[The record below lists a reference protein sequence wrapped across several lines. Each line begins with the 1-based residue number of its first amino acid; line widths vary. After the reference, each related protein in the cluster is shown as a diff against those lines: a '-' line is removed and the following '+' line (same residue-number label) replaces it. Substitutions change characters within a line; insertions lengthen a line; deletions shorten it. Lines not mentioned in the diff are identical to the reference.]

1 MFESLCSNKL
11 VLLPMV
17 VLKELFRT
25 KKVWMAAEV
34 GFAVYEGHLVL
45 ATLIGSL
52 GAVGGGLLMNLIVML
67 TSNKTDLLPDF
78 RVGVLTKLGLFFS
91 ALYVLEI
98 AEFALVPERNV
109 IALLQFIVVAPIIY
123 ASKCGISIDP
133 FERLENIFTLIF
145 INLGRTSDKRKV
157 E

>member
-1 MFESLCSNKL
+1 
-11 VLLPMV
+11 MV

-34 GFAVYEGHLVL
+34 GFAVYEGHLFL

-52 GAVGGGLLMNLIVML
+52 GAVGGGLLMNLIVLL
-67 TSNKTDLLPDF
+67 TSEKKADLLADF
-78 RVGVLTKLGLFFS
+78 RLSVLTKLGLFFA

-98 AEFALVPERNV
+98 AEFAFVPERNV
-109 IALLQFIVVAPIIY
+109 IAFIQFIMVAPIIY
-123 ASKCGISIDP
+123 ASKCGITIDP
-133 FERLENIFTLIF
+133 FARLENIFTLIV
-145 INLGRTSDKRKV
+145 INLGRATENKEKK